1 MFCEGVNV
9 CYPVYQQKTGR
20 QKHVMSLLAVIL
32 VSFLQ
37 CDELSADP
45 LYDLIVQIE
54 NAVFI
59 FIKMHTV

>member
-1 MFCEGVNV
+1 MSVIRFTSK
-9 CYPVYQQKTGR
+9 KTGR
-20 QKHVMSLLAVIL
+20 QKHVMSLPAVIL

-37 CDELSADP
+37 CDESSADP
-45 LYDLIVQIE
+45 LYDLIVQVE

>member
-1 MFCEGVNV
+1 MSVIRFTSK
-9 CYPVYQQKTGR
+9 KTGR
-20 QKHVMSLLAVIL
+20 QKHVMSLPAVIL

-37 CDELSADP
+37 CDESSADP
-45 LYDLIVQIE
+45 LYDLIVHVE

>member
-1 MFCEGVNV
+1 MSVIRFTSK
-9 CYPVYQQKTGR
+9 KTGR
-20 QKHVMSLLAVIL
+20 QKHVMSLPAVIL

-37 CDELSADP
+37 CDESSADP
-45 LYDLIVQIE
+45 FYDLIVQVE

>member
-1 MFCEGVNV
+1 
-9 CYPVYQQKTGR
+9 
-20 QKHVMSLLAVIL
+20 MSLPAVIL

-45 LYDLIVQIE
+45 LYDLIVQVE